1 MKIISSLTFL
11 LFFFLILLSCA
22 DNDENNESLTYKIDG
37 NGGGCGSFIVYKQ
50 TSNNL
55 YAISLKANADSLDL
69 SEEYKTFDLSEN
81 KLNVIF
87 YEFDNPVYSYFCDDV
102 MESFE
107 TVKKEYQINTGSC
120 DIMYYEKH
128 GSIYDSVNN
137 KITTDIIAT
146 IFIKFKKLEFEN
158 DKNQIVKIEDFN
170 MDSIYI
176 GWLPG

>member
-1 MKIISSLTFL
+1 MKTILTSV
-11 LFFFLILLSCA
+11 ILLLLSLSSCA
-22 DNDENNESLTYKIDG
+22 DNDENSFIQYKMDG

-55 YAISLKANADSLDL
+55 YAISLEANADSLDL

-81 KLNVIF
+81 KLNVRF

-102 MESFE
+102 MENFE
-107 TVKKEYQINTGSC
+107 TVKKEYQIKTGSC

-128 GSIYDSVNN
+128 SSIHDSINN
-137 KITTDIIAT
+137 KVTTDIIPT
-146 IFIKFKKLEFEN
+146 IFIKFIKLEFEN
-158 DKNQIVKIEDFN
+158 DKNEIVKIEDFN